1 MVRPPTSGGTV
12 RSVDDGQSTPARIG
26 PPAKSGPAK
35 APLFRHPGRVA
46 IVGGGLFVVAVLIAG
61 AIGSSD
67 TSNLLAT
74 QRQPKE
80 VQGYSPQQ
88 DAIVPPNTPITVDLR
103 DDLTA
108 DISVCGPNP
117 ENCTPIPLDQVQFV
131 RGLGQIIFKPSE
143 KTDLGEYP
151 AGPVTVHVSYHLQ
164 GAPATDAG
172 TFTWSFVAKA

>member
-1 MVRPPTSGGTV
+1 MVGSPTSGGTV
-12 RSVDDGQSTPARIG
+12 RAVDDGQTTPARID
-26 PPAKSGPAK
+26 PSAKSGGAK

-46 IVGGGLFVVAVLIAG
+46 VFGGGLFLVAVLIAG

-67 TSNLLAT
+67 TSNLLAS

-80 VQGYSPQQ
+80 IQGYSPQQ
-88 DAIVPPNTPITVDLR
+88 GAIVPPNTPITVDLR

-131 RGLGQIIFKPSE
+131 AGLGQIIFKPSE
-143 KTDLGEYP
+143 KTDLGQYP
-151 AGPVTVHVSYHLQ
+151 AGPVTVHVDYHLQ

>member
-1 MVRPPTSGGTV
+1 MVRSLTSGGTV
-12 RSVDDGQSTPARIG
+12 RAVNDGQSTPARIDASATSSR
-26 PPAKSGPAK
+26 AKP
-35 APLFRHPGRVA
+35 PLFRHPGRVA
-46 IVGGGLFVVAVLIAG
+46 IIGGGLFLVAALIAG

-67 TSNLLAT
+67 TSNLLAS

-80 VQGYSPQQ
+80 IQGFSPQQ

-131 RGLGQIIFKPSE
+131 PGLGQIIFKPGE
-143 KTDLGEYP
+143 KTDLGQYP
-151 AGPVTVHVSYHLQ
+151 AGPVTVHVDYHLQ

-172 TFTWSFVAKA
+172 TFTWSFTAKA